1 VTNKVGYPDRWRDY
15 GSLTITRGDAIGNGQ
30 RAAGFERARDL
41 AKIGKPTDK
50 QEWDMSPP
58 TVNAYY
64 DPQTNTTNF
73 PAGILQPPYYDPQM
87 GDAVNYG
94 QAGGLEG
101 HELTHGFDDEG
112 RQFDAKGNFDQWW
125 TPEDEQK
132 FKQGADCVADEYSS
146 FTAVEDLHVNGR
158 LTLGENI
165 ADIGG
170 VRLGY
175 LAWQHR
181 LQAGAKPEPDLDGM
195 TPAQQF
201 FTAYAQSWCS
211 HTRPEEMRVRTQ
223 TDPHSPEEY
232 RVNGVVMN
240 MPEFQQAFACKA
252 GQPMVSKNRCSIW

>member
-1 VTNKVGYPDRWRDY
+1 
-15 GSLTITRGDAIGNGQ
+15 
-30 RAAGFERARDL
+30 
-41 AKIGKPTDK
+41 
-50 QEWDMSPP
+50 MSPP

-73 PAGILQPPYYDPQM
+73 PAGILQPPYYDPHM

-112 RQFDAKGNFDQWW
+112 RQFDANGNFDQWW
-125 TPEDEQK
+125 TPQDEKK
-132 FKQGADCVADEYSS
+132 FKQRADCVADEYSS
-146 FTAVEDLHVNGR
+146 FVAVDDLHVNGR

-181 LQAGAKPEPDLDGM
+181 LQAGAKREADLEGM

-240 MPEFQQAFACKA
+240 MPEFEQAFGCKA